1 MKRLLSILAVLIVVG
16 LVAGPAAAA
25 DDAAVLKARAAA
37 WEKAYNDG
45 KPEALAAMYAKDAT
59 RMPPNAAAAE
69 GQDAIL
75 AQIRKSQETAPG
87 VVIVTSHVIAEG
99 NLGITNGTYK
109 IKAKDGT
116 VIDEGKWV
124 SVGKKVNGEWTTI
137 RDIWNSD
144 RPLPTQ

>member
-1 MKRLLSILAVLIVVG
+1 VNKLSSILSVLVVAG

-25 DDAAVLKARAAA
+25 DDTAVLKARAAA

-45 KPEALAAMYAKDAT
+45 KPEAIADMYAKDGT

-69 GQDAIL
+69 GHDAIL
-75 AQIRKSQETAPG
+75 AQLRQSQEAAPG
-87 VVIVTSHVIAEG
+87 VVIMTSHVVAEG
-99 NLGITNGTYK
+99 DLGISNGTYK

-124 SVGKKVNGEWTTI
+124 SIGRKVNGEWTTV
-137 RDIWNSD
+137 RDIWNSN
-144 RPLPTQ
+144 RPLPQ